1 MIAAAIARIARLAE
15 TRRKRNNLPK
25 IKGRSRVDRLG
36 SVLFRLCYLRL
47 CLRVKRLIERFLRL
61 FEIVRLNLRLI
72 FFRGDKAFVVVF
84 DHIRDFVP
92 RPVQIFPR
100 VCRHAVKKFFVR

>member
-36 SVLFRLCYLRL
+36 SVLFRCVLFVGL
-47 CLRVKRLIERFLRL
+47 CLRVKRLIEWFLR
-61 FEIVRLNLRLI
+61 IV
-72 FFRGDKAFVVVF
+72 
-84 DHIRDFVP
+84 
-92 RPVQIFPR
+92 
-100 VCRHAVKKFFVR
+100 